1 MSHTKESIL
10 KHAEAESIQF
20 LRLQLTDLL
29 GNLKNIELPISQLK
43 KALDNEMMFDGS
55 SISGFAKIEK
65 SDMYLYPDLNTW
77 LVLEERGYKV
87 ARLICDIYN
96 PDKTPFEGDPR
107 GILKRALKEASEK
120 GYSVNVGPEPEFF
133 LFKTDKDGKA
143 ILEVNDNAEYFDL
156 SPIDSGESCRRD
168 IVLRLEA
175 LGFEVEASHHEVAE
189 GQHEVDFKYDDALTT
204 ADRIQTFKWVV
215 KQVAAEHGLHAT
227 FMPKPIAFVSG
238 SGMHCH
244 ISLFKDG
251 KNAFYDETTETGL
264 SGLAQQFM
272 AGVLSHARANAAI
285 TNPLVNS
292 YKRLVPGYEA
302 PVNIAW
308 STSNRSCM
316 IRIPAS
322 RGLGTRIEVRNP
334 DPTANPYLTL
344 AVLLKSGLDGVTNQL
359 VAPKE
364 QKQNLYHLSE
374 SEKAELGIGSLPE
387 CLIEAIEELKKDD
400 VVLSALGEH
409 AASNFVAIKEAE
421 WKEYILQVTEWETNR
436 YLKL

>member
-10 KHAEAESIQF
+10 TNAQEEGIQF

-29 GNLKNIELPISQLK
+29 GNLKDIELPISQLN

-77 LVLEERGYKV
+77 LVLEEKGYKV

-143 ILEVNDNAEYFDL
+143 TLEVNDNAEYFDIT
-156 SPIDSGESCRRD
+156 PIDSGESCRRD

-251 KNAFYDETTETGL
+251 KNAFYDEKTETGL

-364 QKQNLYHLSE
+364 QRQNLYHLSD
-374 SEKAELGIGSLPE
+374 SEKIELGIGSLPV

-400 VVLSALGEH
+400 VVLSTLGEH

-421 WKEYILQVTEWETNR
+421 WKEYILQVTEWETKR

>member
-10 KHAEAESIQF
+10 TNAQEEGIQF

-29 GNLKNIELPISQLK
+29 GNLKDIELPISQLN

-77 LVLEERGYKV
+77 LVLEEKGYKV

-143 ILEVNDNAEYFDL
+143 TLEVNDNAEYFDL
-156 SPIDSGESCRRD
+156 APIDSGESCRRD

-264 SGLAQQFM
+264 SVLAQQFM

-344 AVLLKSGLDGVTNQL
+344 AVLLKTGLDGVTNQL

-364 QKQNLYHLSE
+364 QRQNLYHLSD
-374 SEKAELGIGSLPE
+374 SEKLELGIGSLPG

-400 VVLSALGEH
+400 VVLSTLGEH
-409 AASNFVAIKEAE
+409 AASNFVKIKEAE
-421 WKEYILQVTEWETNR
+421 WKEYILQVTEWETKR